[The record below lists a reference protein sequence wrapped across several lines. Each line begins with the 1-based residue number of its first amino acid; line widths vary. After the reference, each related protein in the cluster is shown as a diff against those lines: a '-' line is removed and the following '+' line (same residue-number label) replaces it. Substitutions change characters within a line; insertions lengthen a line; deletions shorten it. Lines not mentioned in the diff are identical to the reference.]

1 MSTTSSEVSAF
12 IMQKKLIEK
21 EGVTLAQAAK
31 TKEEIIRESMNSPK
45 IIDTTVNFKIPRSS
59 EQFDP
64 SKHKYKCSCCGKG
77 YNSLK
82 NNFQKSN
89 SPLFQSNDGYLP
101 WCKDCTDKYMTQ
113 LTAFY
118 SGNEEHAIEHFCQ
131 QVDWV
136 YDIEPLKC
144 AREIS
149 SDRSRISHYAAKKNL
164 NVGGR
169 KTYFD
174 SLKYNYEQRQDEV
187 ITSREQ
193 AKSEDSTITASAVDR
208 WGVGFTEQDYK
219 NLDEHYRMLKKV
231 NPNIDS
237 NQEIFVKD
245 LCNIHMLKIHALQ
258 NGDSKEY
265 ATLVEQY
272 AKTFKQAGLRTV
284 EEKDSS
290 NDETFCMTLGFISDY
305 TPEEFYQD
313 KELYADWD
321 KIGEYMER
329 HILRPMMNLE
339 TGSDVRDKEF
349 FVPEVDEYEE
359 E

>member
-1 MSTTSSEVSAF
+1 MLNLCRKF
-12 IMQKKLIEK
+12 KK
-21 EGVTLAQAAK
+21 EGVTLAQGAK
-31 TKEEIIRESMNSPK
+31 AKEEIIRESMNSPK

-101 WCKDCTDKYMTQ
+101 WCKECTDKYMIQ

-118 SGNEEHAIEHFCQ
+118 SGNEEHAIEHFCR

-174 SLKYNYEQRQDEV
+174 SLKYNYEQRQDDV

-193 AKSEDSTITASAVDR
+193 AKSEESTISASAVDR
-208 WGVGFTEQDYK
+208 WGVGFTEIDYK
-219 NLDEHYRMLKKV
+219 LMDDHYRMLKRQ
-231 NPNIDS
+231 NPNCDA
-237 NQEIFVKD
+237 NQEIFIKSLCSLSMLQANALKD
-245 LCNIHMLKIHALQ
+245 
-258 NGDSKEY
+258 GDSDKY
-265 ATLVEQY
+265 IKLTEQY

-329 HILRPMMNLE
+329 HVLRPMINLE